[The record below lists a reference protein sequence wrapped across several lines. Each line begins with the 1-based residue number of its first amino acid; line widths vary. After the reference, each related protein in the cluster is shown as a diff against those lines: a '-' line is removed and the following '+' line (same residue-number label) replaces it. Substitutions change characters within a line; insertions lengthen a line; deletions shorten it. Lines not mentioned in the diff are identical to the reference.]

1 MEREKKN
8 PVAELSP
15 LGRKLLGLDIW

>member
-15 LGRKLLGLDIW
+15 LGRKLLGIDKW